1 MNELTIEFANKPNPV
16 ENYIGQVIAD
26 AENGFASY
34 TWEVIPDLSG
44 AEHGLYFSNTQNHLH
59 ATLIR
64 RSGEDFILYS
74 LTVRREDGEIEFT
87 STDLDFE
94 QEDSTSLGQLYCAVQ
109 AAIAKAAWEKA
120 NVTIADPKLEPVEF
134 VDQFI
139 AALLRDARGPSHRLS
154 YERKEDGQFV
164 VSDFGESNSNI
175 ILSKDWESETADQY
189 TIKLVLLDGT
199 EVISCTD
206 RCKITPDEEEL
217 RELYRMVAQQ
227 YTSTMRDIARLDIQ
241 CFIKETLIKE

>member
-34 TWEVIPDLSG
+34 TWEVMPDLS
-44 AEHGLYFSNTQNHLH
+44 ATEQGLYFCNTQNCLH

-120 NVTIADPKLEPVEF
+120 KADYEAAETKVATAETAVADAKTALSA
-134 VDQFI
+134 VDSTDK
-139 AALLRDARGPSHRLS
+139 AALYDAGKAVTDAEVALVNA
-154 YERKEDGQFV
+154 EKAMKEARKAVLYTVEDLKALWDKEYDV
-164 VSDFGESNSNI
+164 
-175 ILSKDWESETADQY
+175 LWDWNG
-189 TIKLVLLDGT
+189 K
-199 EVISCTD
+199 
-206 RCKITPDEEEL
+206 
-217 RELYRMVAQQ
+217 M
-227 YTSTMRDIARLDIQ
+227 
-241 CFIKETLIKE
+241 